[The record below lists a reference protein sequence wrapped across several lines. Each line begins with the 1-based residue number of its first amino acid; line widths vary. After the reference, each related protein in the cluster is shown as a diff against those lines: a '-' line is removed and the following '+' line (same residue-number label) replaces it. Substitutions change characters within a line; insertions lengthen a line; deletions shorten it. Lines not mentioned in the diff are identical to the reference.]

1 MDTAQ
6 AASIANKELQSLS
19 QELHDQREADNAAS
33 GAEIAVLKAESQ
45 STILAL
51 QQEIVS
57 LKQRQADDWEA
68 SCVGLHSLDAHHAES
83 IEALRKD
90 LIARIESL
98 INTIAIVNDNST
110 KAAASVK
117 SVEESWEHARQ
128 DLLKMYDGLRAELR
142 QDLIRMQWSVDAV
155 KKEPEQLRS
164 DLKAMTDKAIAENRQ
179 GIRQELQQIGQ
190 FSSLVYRKLLEL
202 DGTAPASLYGRI
214 KLPIKQGDPVVQEP
228 PTTDVKTGVSPEA
241 HVDAIDKRLAVI
253 ETLLTAPLISV
264 PEEEPRTTFG
274 NRIEGPVSP
283 TRFGNRIN
291 LGV

>member
-1 MDTAQ
+1 MIQRFWKWLLADILDARTAELRGDIRQSYTASQMDTAQ

-110 KAAASVK
+110 KAASSV
-117 SVEESWEHARQ
+117 Q
-128 DLLKMYDGLRAELR
+128 
-142 QDLIRMQWSVDAV
+142 
-155 KKEPEQLRS
+155 
-164 DLKAMTDKAIAENRQ
+164 
-179 GIRQELQQIGQ
+179 
-190 FSSLVYRKLLEL
+190 
-202 DGTAPASLYGRI
+202 RI
-214 KLPIKQGDPVVQEP
+214 
-228 PTTDVKTGVSPEA
+228 
-241 HVDAIDKRLAVI
+241 
-253 ETLLTAPLISV
+253 
-264 PEEEPRTTFG
+264 
-274 NRIEGPVSP
+274 
-283 TRFGNRIN
+283 
-291 LGV
+291 